1 MAFRA
6 ARQVKSDEAVGPGRK
21 RRNHPANNAC
31 ALKETTTAW
40 GADCVIHDVIQT
52 VETDPASSF
61 ARPIAKP
68 LHTEI
73 VFIRKR
79 WFERNAARPFDP
91 VGEVSPLRRQWALW
105 RWARRF

>member
-1 MAFRA
+1 MRCKIICPFCGKAVSQDPPARA

-61 ARPIAKP
+61 ARPIA
-68 LHTEI
+68 
-73 VFIRKR
+73 
-79 WFERNAARPFDP
+79 
-91 VGEVSPLRRQWALW
+91 
-105 RWARRF
+105 